1 MVAHLLEGENNW
13 LVVDH
18 LLGKLMFQVL
28 KLNQIF
34 QKSEL
39 VVLILIFVFQIFEKE
54 VVGAA

>member
-1 MVAHLLEGENNW
+1 MVAHLLEGENNG

-34 QKSEL
+34 QKSR
-39 VVLILIFVFQIFEKE
+39 
-54 VVGAA
+54 VGGFNFNFRFSDF